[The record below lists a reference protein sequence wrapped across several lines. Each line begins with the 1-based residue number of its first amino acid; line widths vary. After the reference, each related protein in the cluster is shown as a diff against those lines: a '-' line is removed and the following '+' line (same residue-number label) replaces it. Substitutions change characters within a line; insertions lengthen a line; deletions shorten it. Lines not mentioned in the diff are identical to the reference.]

1 MCSDSVFNLLKRV
14 ADASVLCMCF
24 IFNVQEE
31 RRSRKKNRLNSTAI
45 LNSGRH
51 TLKDDKIIKR
61 SFSKNNIAIKF

>member
-14 ADASVLCMCF
+14 ADTSVLCKMF
-24 IFNVQEE
+24 KKREDQE
-31 RRSRKKNRLNSTAI
+31 KNRLNSTAI